1 MSQCVC
7 VGTRSRM
14 FYFCMMFDHDNLPR
28 AQNTALYFSRLRRPR
43 QVPGKYADSVLPW
56 RSLRSGGYLQAC
68 FPSLALSSRC
78 SSFSATPR
86 SGEPVPDRSLVTNL
100 PKETMA
106 FFSLPFR
113 EEFQSFTTHDQ
124 VLDYLCAYADEY
136 KLHPIISLG
145 CPVETVRRV
154 TKGSPGVSRH
164 PDDGRS
170 SEAPS
175 EEETTGAREQGDGSS
190 ERRKGAGSE
199 AEEGTL
205 GKWEVVYHRNSGPK
219 ASRVSEV
226 FDAVCVCSGHF
237 DEAFTPRAEGADQFR
252 GKVMH
257 AREYDR
263 PGVEAFIGKRVL
275 CVGSRSSGTDIAR
288 EVSSVGE

>member
-1 MSQCVC
+1 
-7 VGTRSRM
+7 
-14 FYFCMMFDHDNLPR
+14 MMFHHDNLPR
-28 AQNTALYFSRLRRPR
+28 ALNTAPTCTAFGVRA
-43 QVPGKYADSVLPW
+43 KYLANTLKRVTF
-56 RSLRSGGYLQAC
+56 C
-68 FPSLALSSRC
+68 ALSAAVDISKRA
-78 SSFSATPR
+78 FRPLPFPLDAIHFPRRRR

-175 EEETTGAREQGDGSS
+175 DEETTGAREQGDGSS
-190 ERRKGAGSE
+190 ERRNGAGSE

-237 DEAFTPRAEGADQFR
+237 DEAFTPRAEGADKFR

-288 EVSSVGE
+288 EVSAVGE